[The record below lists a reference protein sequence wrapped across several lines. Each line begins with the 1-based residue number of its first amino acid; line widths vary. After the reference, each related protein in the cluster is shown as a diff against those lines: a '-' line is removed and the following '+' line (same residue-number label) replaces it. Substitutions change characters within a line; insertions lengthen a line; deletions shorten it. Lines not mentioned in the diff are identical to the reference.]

1 MPVDSQIDACLNGAE
16 LEALLVGEL
25 SAADMSRLMRHV
37 TGCAQCRARLQGA
50 GFSDSQLRAQVVPD
64 TLTCGTLLDQA
75 ADTGA
80 HVGATPGP
88 QPQAVRG
95 ESWGHLLAPPQD
107 PAELGRLGGYR
118 VLRVLGSGGMGIVF
132 EAEDPSLSRRVAIK
146 VLRPGDIDEWQ
157 RKRFVQEAQLAASLS
172 SERIVTVHQVGED
185 RGCMFIVME
194 LLKGE
199 ALEARLKRERSL
211 PPVEALRIAREVAE
225 GLAAAHSKHL
235 VHRDIKPANVWLEAK
250 RPDESA
256 CRVKLLDFGVA
267 RPITVQEHLTI
278 GGQIVGT
285 PSYMSPEQACGL
297 PVDER
302 SDLFSLGCLIYVM
315 LSGRS
320 PFERSNYVEVLK
332 AVVDEPVRSLVEL
345 LPGLPPQVDRLVQ
358 RLLNKESAVRPNTA
372 RQVVQ
377 EIRHLEQNRTNAGLN
392 YAGPQHSD
400 TRECREA
407 RPPEPRLGRVG
418 RRRRDSAR
426 GLARGL
432 GRIPPIARAGGRSAV
447 GKGRNG
453 GRACCNPADDCQRAR
468 DGCATCCKQQYL
480 DINSRLA

>member
-1 MPVDSQIDACLNGAE
+1 MHVHRHGA
-16 LEALLVGEL
+16 AQRRGAR
-25 SAADMSRLMRHV
+25 SPAKARGARSRL
-37 TGCAQCRARLQGA
+37 
-50 GFSDSQLRAQVVPD
+50 S
-64 TLTCGTLLDQA
+64 
-75 ADTGA
+75 
-80 HVGATPGP
+80 
-88 QPQAVRG
+88 
-95 ESWGHLLAPPQD
+95 
-107 PAELGRLGGYR
+107 
-118 VLRVLGSGGMGIVF
+118 
-132 EAEDPSLSRRVAIK
+132 K
-146 VLRPGDIDEWQ
+146 
-157 RKRFVQEAQLAASLS
+157 
-172 SERIVTVHQVGED
+172 
-185 RGCMFIVME
+185 
-194 LLKGE
+194 
-199 ALEARLKRERSL
+199 
-211 PPVEALRIAREVAE
+211 ALRIAREVAE

-377 EIRHLEQNRTNAGLN
+377 EIRHLEQNRTNAGLIMPAPN
-392 YAGPQHSD
+392 TAILASAERRVRQNLGWGVWAGGVAILLAALLGAWGGYHQLRERAGDPQL
-400 TRECREA
+400 A
-407 RPPEPRLGRVG
+407 KVAMVG
-418 RRRRDSAR
+418 ALLQPRRRLPASQGRLRNLLQTTVPRHQQPAR
-426 GLARGL
+426 L
-432 GRIPPIARAGGRSAV
+432 IPA
-447 GKGRNG
+447 
-453 GRACCNPADDCQRAR
+453 Q
-468 DGCATCCKQQYL
+468 
-480 DINSRLA
+480 